1 MRVRK
6 AEISSCPRF
15 IGGRGTQRRRGL
27 FAALATLLVLAV
39 SASASWREDA
49 APADIQRL
57 DQLAASKAKGL
68 MEAERGTPS
77 DLAAIT
83 SILQAGPVAAGR
95 ITGAWKCRTM
105 KLGGLTPTVVYAWFN
120 CRISE
125 RGGRLYFE
133 KLGGSQRTGGYLY
146 PDAGGYVYLGA
157 SYVHYNGANETPPAY
172 SGTGASAGASETPDD
187 QIGLL
192 SQLYDGRLRLEL
204 PYPVQEST
212 FDVIELKR

>member
-6 AEISSCPRF
+6 AE
-15 IGGRGTQRRRGL
+15 
-27 FAALATLLVLAV
+27 AALALLVLTCA
-39 SASASWREDA
+39 ASAGWREDA
-49 APADIQRL
+49 SPADVQRL
-57 DQLAASKAKGL
+57 DQLSEARAKGL
-68 MEAERGTPS
+68 AEAASAKPS
-77 DLAAIT
+77 DHAAIT

-95 ITGAWKCRTM
+95 IAGTWKCRTM
-105 KLGGLTPTVVYAWFN
+105 KLGGVSPAIVYSWFS
-120 CRISE
+120 CRISA

-157 SYVHYNGANETPPAY
+157 SYVHYNGANEKPAAY
-172 SGTGASAGASETPDD
+172 SGTGASAGAAQTPDD
-187 QIGLL
+187 QIGRLTVT
-192 SQLYDGRLRLEL
+192 YDGRARLEL